1 MRKSGGVFSE
11 NSKNEKEDEEI
22 LQKADIEKDKEKTE
36 KKNNWIDFYSTNQ
49 DIDTPLSKFL
59 TMKMFENN
67 NFSQKFVD
75 FLKECLIFDP
85 KDRLKPFDLLSHPIF
100 RRYNK
105 IYISQQITITYP
117 VTTVEKHSL
126 KKLRN

>member
-67 NFSQKFVD
+67 NFS
-75 FLKECLIFDP
+75 
-85 KDRLKPFDLLSHPIF
+85 
-100 RRYNK
+100 
-105 IYISQQITITYP
+105 
-117 VTTVEKHSL
+117 
-126 KKLRN
+126 